1 MARMKKEV
9 QEGSAHLDNT
19 KKETKAAGER
29 KHHGGSL
36 MEGIVPGLTRKV
48 SPPIVDGIVRGV
60 MKHEQKNLNGNVS
73 KIHSSPTIN
82 MAGSFG
88 VGNTP
93 EHAR

>member
-1 MARMKKEV
+1 MAKKI

-19 KKETKAAGER
+19 KKETKAAGEH

-60 MKHEQKNLNGNVS
+60 MKHDMKNLHGNVS
-73 KIHSSPTIN
+73 KIHSGPTVS

-88 VGNTP
+88 VGSTP